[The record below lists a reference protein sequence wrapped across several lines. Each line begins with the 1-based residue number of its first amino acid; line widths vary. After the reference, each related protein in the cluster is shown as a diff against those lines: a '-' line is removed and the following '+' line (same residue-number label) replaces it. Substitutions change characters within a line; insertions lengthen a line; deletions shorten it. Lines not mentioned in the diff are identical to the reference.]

1 MLEMWGG
8 LLPKDRI
15 KAVQESLIGFINK
28 EIILDSGE
36 FFDTGEQ
43 LPSPDDYE
51 PSPSRST

>member
-36 FFDTGEQ
+36 FFDTGEP
-43 LPSPDDYE
+43 LPSPNDYE